1 MSYVNVYSSRINWEH
16 EPSITSPINAT
27 NLNKMDYALHEMDGT
42 FANWDTTKANESD
55 MLLAI
60 KSVDYDTETGVFLF
74 TWFNGTTKTVD
85 LNIEKIPVSFSM
97 SAQGVIT
104 MKTEDGTEYTA
115 DVGSLIKT
123 YTFTDSSEIDFT
135 VTTDASGNKTVTA
148 SLVAGSIDGT
158 KLTPNY
164 LADCTAAK
172 TGAENAADAAD
183 DSAEDAEAWAVG
195 QRNGTDVPST
205 DPTYHNNAKYWSEQS
220 NPTTLTG
227 LTDTD
232 INNPTNGQGLIYN
245 STSQKWENGAG
256 GGSVATLSDV
266 NLTDISDGQIL
277 KYNSSS
283 QKWKN
288 KTLKLSDIT
297 DVASGGAV
305 DGSYLG
311 YSELYSRWEA
321 IELAVASNSALGLVK
336 VGEGLLEPSFVRT
349 QADIVLPRGDSGII
363 PSKSV
368 TFMYPRAFTDFGYVK
383 VYTTKYNTHSYPAK
397 IDSIVVTTNAGSYTY
412 TYSPSVTEVLLDSTT
427 ITTDIP
433 GSTSWDSI
441 LVNYTPSQITYMDV
455 NFLTVESYRRSD
467 TTDTLSTLDRWSTA
481 VSCSVGATTA
491 TFTDVTYSSS
501 WTYDVYADDGT
512 GEPIAISKIE
522 VNASNQ
528 VIVTFA
534 SALVNATSVKLHY
547 WG

>member
-1 MSYVNVYSSRINWEH
+1 MSYVNVYSSRINWEN

-60 KSVDYDTETGVFLF
+60 KSVDYDTDTGVFLF

-97 SAQGVIT
+97 SPQGVIT

-123 YTFTDSSEIDFT
+123 YTFNDSSEIDFT
-135 VTTDASGNKTVTA
+135 VTTDGSGNKTVTA

-172 TGAENAADAAD
+172 TGAENAASAAD

-205 DPTYHNNAKYWSEQS
+205 DPTYHNNSKYWSEQA

-256 GGSVATLSDV
+256 GGSIATLSDV
-266 NLTDISDGQIL
+266 NLTSVADGDALI
-277 KYNSSS
+277 YDATNSEWDNVSLPG
-283 QKWKN
+283 Q
-288 KTLKLSDIT
+288 
-297 DVASGGAV
+297 
-305 DGSYLG
+305 Y
-311 YSELYSRWEA
+311 
-321 IELAVASNSALGLVK
+321 
-336 VGEGLLEPSFVRT
+336 EGLYGLTEITSAAPDLNT
-349 QADIVLPRGDSGII
+349 YTTPGTYYKTA
-363 PSKSV
+363 
-368 TFMYPRAFTDFGYVK
+368 TDFALSHYPGATNITVIYLSVK
-383 VYTTKYNTHSYPAK
+383 RITTTYSGETVLQEVIEHMSG
-397 IDSIVVTTNAGSYTY
+397 VTY
-412 TYSPSVTEVLLDSTT
+412 TPVQKYRLGWKQN
-427 ITTDIP
+427 
-433 GSTSWDSI
+433 GS
-441 LVNYTPSQITYMDV
+441 LVWQGWQERVSKA
-455 NFLTVESYRRSD
+455 TVQVMLND
-467 TTDTLSTLDRWSTA
+467 AAGKWQT
-481 VSCSVGATTA
+481 VSCSAGDTTA
-491 TFTDVTYSSS
+491 TFTGDTFYDLY
-501 WTYDVYADDGT
+501 TYDVYTDDGT

-534 SALVNATSVKLHY
+534 SALANATSVKLHY

>member
-1 MSYVNVYSSRINWEH
+1 MSYVNVYSSRINWEN

-60 KSVDYDTETGVFLF
+60 KSVDYDTDTGVFLF

-97 SAQGVIT
+97 SPQGVIT

-123 YTFTDSSEIDFT
+123 YTFNDSSEIDFT

-172 TGAENAADAAD
+172 TAAEGAANSAD

-266 NLTDISDGQIL
+266 NLTSVAEGDALIYDATNSEWDNVSLPGQYEGLYGFREIT
-277 KYNSSS
+277 SS
-283 QKWKN
+283 KANLNDADYKVPGTYF
-288 KTLKLSDIT
+288 KTDTTFSLLNAPDMNT
-297 DVASGGAV
+297 DVIALVTVKKISASYG
-305 DGSYLG
+305 
-311 YSELYSRWEA
+311 
-321 IELAVASNSALGLVK
+321 
-336 VGEGLLEPSFVRT
+336 
-349 QADIVLPRGDSGII
+349 DIISQE
-363 PSKSV
+363 
-368 TFMYPRAFTDFGYVK
+368 M
-383 VYTTKYNTHSYPAK
+383 VYRRS
-397 IDSIVVTTNAGSYTY
+397 SIVGDPKASFRYLYHYNGTWTT
-412 TYSPSVTEVLLDSTT
+412 
-427 ITTDIP
+427 
-433 GSTSWDSI
+433 TSWDS
-441 LVNYTPSQITYMDV
+441 YPSQWYVDSTITAKAGIFSSIV
-455 NFLTVESYRRSD
+455 SASAGD
-467 TTDTLSTLDRWSTA
+467 T
-481 VSCSVGATTA
+481 SV
-491 TFTDVTYSSS
+491 TFGNVTYYDY
-501 WTYDVYADDGT
+501 WTYDVYCDDGT

-522 VNASNQ
+522 VNSDNE
-528 VIVTFA
+528 VVVTFA
-534 SALVNATSVKLHY
+534 NALVNNAYVKLHY
-547 WG
+547 WQS

>member
-1 MSYVNVYSSRINWEH
+1 MSYVNVYSSRINWEN